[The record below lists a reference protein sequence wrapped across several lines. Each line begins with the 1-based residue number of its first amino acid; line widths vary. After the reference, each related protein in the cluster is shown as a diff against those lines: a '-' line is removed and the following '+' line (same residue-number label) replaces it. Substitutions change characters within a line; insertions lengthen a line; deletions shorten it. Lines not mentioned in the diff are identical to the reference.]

1 MEKTVLNISNEWKD
15 DLNNENKNQSAQ
27 ADKTQDHTSEDMDF
41 EVVSV
46 SSSEGEIV
54 KRSRSYEEAI
64 NLENSSDFC
73 NGQLTEITTEL
84 NSSSL
89 NSELQQHG
97 ENPGIQEMMDSMDIV
112 EYPSDGSMEPVL
124 LEEGKNGSGK
134 NEKVANSQ
142 IKTLNIPK
150 DYIGTGDNISTSE
163 VNASQGNINES
174 GDAPSGTRS
183 SKSLSTKDVEKPP
196 DTPGQNKEKEGEI
209 QDTSSQ
215 NEVAEYETQDSG
227 TPSTENTVYKPSWS
241 QDGGREQQVNEDSIK
256 LDERKRKSPEKEN
269 VDQSKNQ
276 HLSKDPSKGGDT
288 KGKDGVKF
296 KAEVK
301 EEDSVVKDK
310 SKVGEVLDGKGQDE
324 EEGEGDEEEQGENDE
339 EQEED
344 SSSESDDEKTSQNEQ
359 KDGVK
364 KKKHHGTRK
373 KKKLEYQ
380 RKKNLLPLKPTDNKT
395 PVSQE
400 EGGEDEEKQ
409 RKKDE
414 EQEEDT
420 SSESDEGKTSEN
432 EQKDGVK
439 KKKRHGTKKKKKL
452 EYQKKKKQLLMKST
466 DNKTPVSQNADND
479 GLEDSKDKKEDEKEK
494 KSDQNRQL
502 RSHTSKE
509 KDAANVECTKPKG
522 NIGTN
527 NNGSGQ
533 PSSKGNSQPT
543 EKSKPGRIVI
553 PVQFE
558 DGKSTVSLKP
568 TCRCACRFVC
578 VNWFLGK
585 IDKVLLS
592 IKILPT
598 VINLRLVFCTR

>member
-112 EYPSDGSMEPVL
+112 EHPSDGSMEPVL

-227 TPSTENTVYKPSWS
+227 TPSTEDTVYKPSWS
-241 QDGGREQQVNEDSIK
+241 QNKGPEQQVNEDSIK

-269 VDQSKNQ
+269 VDQSKKQ

-310 SKVGEVLDGKGQDE
+310 SKEGEVLDGEGQGEEEGEEDE
-324 EEGEGDEEEQGENDE
+324 EEGEGDEEEQGENDG

-344 SSSESDDEKTSQNEQ
+344 SSSESD
-359 KDGVK
+359 
-364 KKKHHGTRK
+364 
-373 KKKLEYQ
+373 
-380 RKKNLLPLKPTDNKT
+380 
-395 PVSQE
+395 
-400 EGGEDEEKQ
+400 
-409 RKKDE
+409 
-414 EQEEDT
+414 
-420 SSESDEGKTSEN
+420 EGKTTEN

-439 KKKRHGTKKKKKL
+439 KKKRKRKKKKL
-452 EYQKKKKQLLMKST
+452 KYQIKKNQIPMKSI
-466 DNKTPVSQNADND
+466 DNKTPVSKNADND
-479 GLEDSKDKKEDEKEK
+479 DEEDSKDKKKHEKEK
-494 KSDQNRQL
+494 KSEQNRKL
-502 RSHTSKE
+502 RSQTSKE
-509 KDAANVECTKPKG
+509 NDAANVGSTKPEE

-527 NNGSGQ
+527 NYESGQ
-533 PSSKGNSQPT
+533 TPSKENSQPT
-543 EKSKPGRIVI
+543 EKSKPGRTVI
-553 PVQFE
+553 PVHFE
-558 DGKSTVSLKP
+558 DGNNTVSLKP
-568 TCRCACRFVC
+568 TCKCACRLVC
-578 VNWFLGK
+578 MIQNWFPRK
-585 IDKVLLS
+585 SDKAGM
-592 IKILPT
+592 
-598 VINLRLVFCTR
+598 LRLPD

>member
-1 MEKTVLNISNEWKD
+1 MNKSNEWKE
-15 DLNNENKNQSAQ
+15 DLDSENKNQSAQ
-27 ADKTQDHTSEDMDF
+27 KDKTQDHTSEDMDF
-41 EVVSV
+41 EVVSF

-73 NGQLTEITTEL
+73 NGQLTKITTEL

-97 ENPGIQEMMDSMDIV
+97 ENPGIQEMMNSMEIV
-112 EYPSDGSMEPVL
+112 EHPSGGSVEPFL
-124 LEEGKNGSGK
+124 PEEGENGSGK
-134 NEKVANSQ
+134 NEKVAKSQ

-150 DYIGTGDNISTSE
+150 DCIGTGDNISTSE

-183 SKSLSTKDVEKPP
+183 SKSLSTKDMEKPP
-196 DTPGQNKEKEGEI
+196 DTPGQNKGKEGEI

-215 NEVAEYETQDSG
+215 NEFAEYETQDSG

-241 QDGGREQQVNEDSIK
+241 KNKGPEQQVNEDSIK

-269 VDQSKNQ
+269 VDQSKKQ

-301 EEDSVVKDK
+301 EDSVVKDK
-310 SKVGEVLDGKGQDE
+310 SKEGEVLDGKGQDE
-324 EEGEGDEEEQGENDE
+324 EEGEGDEEEQGEKDE

-344 SSSESDDEKTSQNEQ
+344 SSSESD
-359 KDGVK
+359 
-364 KKKHHGTRK
+364 
-373 KKKLEYQ
+373 
-380 RKKNLLPLKPTDNKT
+380 
-395 PVSQE
+395 
-400 EGGEDEEKQ
+400 
-409 RKKDE
+409 
-414 EQEEDT
+414 
-420 SSESDEGKTSEN
+420 EGKTTGN
-432 EQKDGVK
+432 EEKDGVK
-439 KKKRHGTKKKKKL
+439 KKKRQGTR
-452 EYQKKKKQLLMKST
+452 KKKKQEYQRKKNQLPVKST

-509 KDAANVECTKPKG
+509 KDAANVECTKPEG

-558 DGKSTVSLKP
+558 DGKNTVSLKP

-592 IKILPT
+592 SQILPT
-598 VINLRLVFCTR
+598 VINLRLVFCTTLTFS